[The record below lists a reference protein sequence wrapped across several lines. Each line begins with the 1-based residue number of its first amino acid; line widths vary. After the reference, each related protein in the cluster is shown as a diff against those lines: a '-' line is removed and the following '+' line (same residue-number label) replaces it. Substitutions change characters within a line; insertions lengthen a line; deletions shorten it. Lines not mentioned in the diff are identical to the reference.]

1 MHRAVCI
8 HAFPIHSRRQAVV
21 FCNTRR
27 KVDWL
32 SEKMKEA
39 NFTVSSM
46 HGKGAAMCSMW
57 ALVLLSCLWALF
69 FLFPTYVFP
78 HPHNFAR

>member
-1 MHRAVCI
+1 
-8 HAFPIHSRRQAVV
+8 
-21 FCNTRR
+21 
-27 KVDWL
+27 
-32 SEKMKEA
+32 MKEA